1 MGTSPLELS
10 NMTTFLKFP
19 LFVKATFFIIGL
31 YALVSMLY
39 IGQEIIVPV
48 IYATLFAILLNP
60 VVNLLMRL
68 KLKRILAVIITLL
81 LVFALI
87 TSLFVF
93 LSSQGSKSGA
103 SLSIIIDKFYLL
115 LNQSIANFSVRFN
128 VSVGSIND
136 YLSKTRVEV
145 LSHLSQVIET
155 TINAVG
161 STLLVLLILF
171 MYIFMILFYQP
182 HFMEFIHKLW
192 GKTYGKEVSEFLGST
207 KSLIQSYL
215 TGLLIEAAIVAT
227 LYATGLLVIG
237 IDYAILLGI
246 IGALLNII
254 PYLGGLI
261 AASIYMIVAFTT
273 KDSASYVLWVLV
285 LFVVVHLIDNSYII
299 PKLVAS
305 KVKINA
311 FVAITAILAGGAL
324 WGVPGMFLA
333 IPLTGVIKLIFDR
346 IEPLKPWG
354 YFLSDTTPPVL
365 NLKAKAA
372 AKK

>member
-1 MGTSPLELS
+1 
-10 NMTTFLKFP
+10 MTTFLKFP

-39 IGQEIIVPV
+39 IGQEIIVPI

-60 VVNLLMRL
+60 VVNIFMRL
-68 KLKRILAVIITLL
+68 KLKRILAIIITLL
-81 LVFALI
+81 LVLSLI

-115 LNQSIANFSVRFN
+115 LNQSIANFSTRFN
-128 VSVGSIND
+128 ISPRSIND
-136 YLSKTRVEV
+136 SLSKTRIEV

-161 STLLVLLILF
+161 GTLLVLLILF

-182 HFMEFIHKLW
+182 HFMEFIHKLL
-192 GKTYGKEVSEFLGST
+192 GNTYGKEVNEFLTST

-215 TGLLIEAAIVAT
+215 TGLLIEAVIVAT
-227 LYATGLLVIG
+227 LYATGLLLIG
-237 IDYAILLGI
+237 IDYAILLGV

-261 AASIYMIVAFTT
+261 AASLYMIIAFTT
-273 KDSASYVLWVLV
+273 KDSTSYVLWVLA

-305 KVKINA
+305 KVKVNA

-333 IPLTGVIKLIFDR
+333 IPLTGVVKLIFDR

-365 NLKAKAA
+365 NLKTKAA

>member
-1 MGTSPLELS
+1 
-10 NMTTFLKFP
+10 MTTFLKFP

-31 YALVSMLY
+31 YALISMLY

-60 VVNLLMRL
+60 VVNLFVRL
-68 KLKRILAVIITLL
+68 KLKRILAIIITLL
-81 LVFALI
+81 IVLALI
-87 TSLFVF
+87 TSLSFF
-93 LSSQGSKSGA
+93 LTSQSNKSGVA
-103 SLSIIIDKFYLL
+103 LSILIDKFYLL
-115 LNQSIANFSVRFN
+115 LNNSIANFSIRFN
-128 VSVGSIND
+128 VSVVSIND
-136 YLSKTRVEV
+136 YVAKTRVEA
-145 LSHLSQVIET
+145 LSHLSQVVET
-155 TINAVG
+155 AINTVG
-161 STLLVLLILF
+161 STLFVLLILF

-192 GKTYGKEVSEFLGST
+192 GKTYGKEVAEFLSCT

-215 TGLLIEAAIVAT
+215 TGLLIELVIVAT
-227 LYATGLLVIG
+227 LYATGLCIIG
-237 IDYAILLGI
+237 IKYAILLGI

-261 AASIYMIVAFTT
+261 AASLYMLIAFVT
-273 KDSASYVLWVLV
+273 KDSASYVLWVLA
-285 LFVVVHLIDNSYII
+285 LFVMVHLIDNSYII

-333 IPLTGVIKLIFDR
+333 IPLTGVVKLIFDR

-354 YFLSDTTPPVL
+354 YFLSDTHPPIL
-365 NLKAKAA
+365 NLKTKAGT
-372 AKK
+372 KNK

>member
-1 MGTSPLELS
+1 
-10 NMTTFLKFP
+10 MTTFLKLP

-31 YALVSMLY
+31 YALISMLY

-60 VVNLLMRL
+60 IVNLFMRL
-68 KLKRILAVIITLL
+68 RLKRILAIIITLL
-81 LVFALI
+81 LVLALI
-87 TSLFVF
+87 TLLSFF
-93 LSSQGSKSGA
+93 LTSQSNKSGVA
-103 SLSIIIDKFYLL
+103 LSILIDKFYLL
-115 LNQSIANFSVRFN
+115 LNQSIANFSIRFN

-136 YLSKTRVEV
+136 YVAKTRVEA

-155 TINAVG
+155 TLNAVG

-192 GKTYGKEVSEFLGST
+192 GKTYGKEVTEFLGST
-207 KSLIQSYL
+207 KALIQSYL
-215 TGLLIEAAIVAT
+215 TGLLIELVIVAT
-227 LYATGLLVIG
+227 LYSTGLCIIG
-237 IDYAILLGI
+237 IKYAILLGI

-261 AASIYMIVAFTT
+261 AASLYMIIAFTT

-299 PKLVAS
+299 PRLVAS

-324 WGVPGMFLA
+324 WGIPGMFLA

-365 NLKAKAA
+365 NLKTKAA
-372 AKK
+372 VKK